1 MADKKKRYRALVGMN
16 LGDVRVE
23 AGELI
28 PDRAVSLIP
37 DVWYGVKVEEA

>member
-1 MADKKKRYRALVGMN
+1 MPVTKKRYRALVGMN

-28 PDRAVSLIP
+28 PVKVVDLIP
-37 DVWYGVKVEEA
+37 EVWFGVKVEEV